1 MIKTLVRSIKQEKEK
16 FRIPH
21 SVQDAIPVKRI
32 WTDGIFQTGN
42 AYSRSYR
49 LTDIN
54 YAIASK
60 ADKTAMLLGYSEL
73 LNALDSGASAKITI
87 NNRRVDR
94 RQFEQELLIRPQAD
108 KLNGYRQ
115 EYNDMLCSHAA
126 SNNNV
131 VQERYLTINAHKR
144 SVDEARA
151 YFQRMGG
158 EVTARLGQL
167 SSQAEEL
174 DASARLQILRDFFK
188 AGQPAVVPFNME
200 QRAKRGHDFK
210 DWFCPDS
217 LEFYADFFKSDIRWG
232 RVLYLQDYASFIKDD
247 FIMELCELDRSMMVS
262 IDILPVP
269 TDEAVRE
276 LQNKLLGVETNVA
289 NWQRRQNNAN
299 NYTANVPYDMQLQRK
314 ETTEFL
320 NDLTERDQ
328 RMMYGLVTVVHL
340 AGTKEQLDAW
350 ATGHVDLE
358 AWDRSFR
365 EHHTLVALE
374 DGAVIGFG
382 DIDGS
387 GYLDR
392 LYVHRR
398 HQGKGVATALCDR
411 LEQVCAGVISTH
423 ASITAKPFF
432 EKRGYRVIREQQVER
447 QGVALT
453 NFVMERRR

>member
-1 MIKTLVRSIKQEKEK
+1 MIKTLARSIKQEKEN

-21 SVQDAIPVKRI
+21 SVQDVIPIRRI
-32 WTDGIFQTGN
+32 WPDGIFRTGN

-60 ADKTAMLLGYSEL
+60 ADKTSMLLDYSEL
-73 LNALDSGASAKITI
+73 LNALDSGACAKITI

-115 EYNDMLCSHAA
+115 EYNDMLRSHAA
-126 SNNNV
+126 SSNNV
-131 VQERYLTINAHKR
+131 VQERYLTISAHKR

-217 LEFYADFFKSDIRWG
+217 LEFYADFFKSDVRWG
-232 RVLYLQDYASFIKDD
+232 RVLYLQNYASFIKDD
-247 FIMELCELDRSMMVS
+247 FIMELCGLDRSMMVS

-276 LQNKLLGVETNVA
+276 LQNKLLGVETNAVLFA
-289 NWQRRQNNAN
+289 AGPCWEGIDFPGDMVSLLVIARLPFP
-299 NYTANVPYDMQLQRK
+299 VPDPLSEAEQKQYPSLHDYIQTVVLPDMQRK
-314 ETTEFL
+314 LRQGFGRAIRTETDTCVVAIL
-320 NDLTERDQ
+320 DQ
-328 RMMYGLVTVVHL
+328 RAEEGQRYRNAV
-340 AGTKEQLDAW
+340 
-350 ATGHVDLE
+350 LE
-358 AWDRSFR
+358 ALPKCRITDNM
-365 EHHTLVALE
+365 
-374 DGAVIGFG
+374 
-382 DIDGS
+382 
-387 GYLDR
+387 
-392 LYVHRR
+392 
-398 HQGKGVATALCDR
+398 
-411 LEQVCAGVISTH
+411 EQVAQFIQEH
-423 ASITAKPFF
+423 KEP
-432 EKRGYRVIREQQVER
+432 EY
-447 QGVALT
+447 
-453 NFVMERRR
+453 FV

>member
-1 MIKTLVRSIKQEKEK
+1 MIKTLERSIKQEKEN

-21 SVQDAIPVKRI
+21 SVQDVIPIRRI
-32 WTDGIFQTGN
+32 WPDGIFRTGN

-60 ADKTAMLLGYSEL
+60 ADKTAMLLDYSEL
-73 LNALDSGASAKITI
+73 LNALDSGACAKITI

-115 EYNDMLCSHAA
+115 EYNDMLRSHAA
-126 SNNNV
+126 SSNNV
-131 VQERYLTINAHKR
+131 VQERYLTISAHKR

-217 LEFYADFFKSDIRWG
+217 LEFYADFFKSDVRWG
-232 RVLYLQDYASFIKDD
+232 RVLYLLLYHIQ
-247 FIMELCELDRSMMVS
+247 RS
-262 IDILPVP
+262 
-269 TDEAVRE
+269 RE
-276 LQNKLLGVETNVA
+276 VEV
-289 NWQRRQNNAN
+289 
-299 NYTANVPYDMQLQRK
+299 
-314 ETTEFL
+314 
-320 NDLTERDQ
+320 
-328 RMMYGLVTVVHL
+328 YG
-340 AGTKEQLDAW
+340 K
-350 ATGHVDLE
+350 
-358 AWDRSFR
+358 
-365 EHHTLVALE
+365 
-374 DGAVIGFG
+374 
-382 DIDGS
+382 
-387 GYLDR
+387 
-392 LYVHRR
+392 
-398 HQGKGVATALCDR
+398 
-411 LEQVCAGVISTH
+411 
-423 ASITAKPFF
+423 
-432 EKRGYRVIREQQVER
+432 
-447 QGVALT
+447 
-453 NFVMERRR
+453 